1 MAFKIPVEDRIPTY
15 PGRVTLTPVVGSE
28 NTFDMVRADLPL
40 VEGTPINKQL
50 FDRKTDCLVEDV
62 TVYVTSTGSDVEGD
76 GNSDAP
82 FATIQK
88 AIDALPKDLN
98 GYTASISIGFGT
110 YGERIVVDGFTAGRL
125 VVGKPGEVF
134 TVTGGI
140 EIINSSFVETNIN
153 QIQKDTSSNK
163 SLFIVKDGSSV
174 SVNSNITLN
183 GVDTSVNGML
193 VENNSNVVTTSAV
206 TITVNNCAGAIVA
219 QWCSNVSLN
228 VITGSGSIFGMS
240 ASQGSIVSYK
250 KDTLSKMWSNLA
262 DSGGLVL
269 TGNNSSDLSGAT
281 LDL

>member
-1 MAFKIPVEDRIPTY
+1 MAFKVKVEDRIPAF
-15 PGRVTLTPVVGSE
+15 PGRVVMTPVSGSE

-40 VEGTPINKQL
+40 VEGTPINKTL
-50 FDRKTDCLVEDV
+50 FDSKTDRLVEDV
-62 TVYVTSTGSDVEGD
+62 TVYVTSSGSDIDGD

-98 GYTASISIGFGT
+98 THTATISIGFGV
-110 YGERIVVDGFTAGRL
+110 YAERVEVKGFHSGRL
-125 VVGKPGEVF
+125 IVGKPGEVF
-134 TVTGGI
+134 TINGI
-140 EIINSSFVETNIN
+140 EVVNSSFVETNIY
-153 QIQKDTSSNK
+153 QIDKSSAFNK
-163 SLFIVKDGSSV
+163 PLFTVKDGSNV
-174 SVNSNITLN
+174 SVYSNIILN
-183 GVDTSVNGML
+183 GVDTSVNGMA
-193 VENNSNVVTTSAV
+193 VDNNSRVVTTSTV

-219 QWCSNVSLN
+219 QWCSFVSLN
-228 VITGSGSIFGMS
+228 TITGSGSIFGMS